1 MIKRWIPSPPLSL
14 ALFIVWLLLNQSFDV
29 ATFALAAIFSIV
41 VPLITK
47 SLRPATVRMRRPMLV
62 LKLTGVIMYDLV
74 RSAWTVARL
83 LLTKRNA
90 DIKPCFIEMPLQ
102 LRDPN
107 ALAVLAMIF
116 CLTPGTAWGEL
127 SFDRSKLLIHMFDL
141 EDPQPFIKMVR
152 DRYERPLQ
160 EIFES

>member
-1 MIKRWIPSPPLSL
+1 MIKRWMPSPPLSL
-14 ALFIVWLLLNQSFDV
+14 TLFIVWLLLNQSFDV

-41 VPLITK
+41 VPLLTK

-62 LKLTGVIMYDLV
+62 LKLAGVILYDLV

-90 DIKPCFIEMPLQ
+90 DIKPCFIEIQLQ

-141 EDPQPFIKMVR
+141 EDPQAFLAMVR
-152 DRYERPLQ
+152 TRYEHPLQ
-160 EIFES
+160 EIFET

>member
-1 MIKRWIPSPPLSL
+1 MIKRLIPSPPLSL
-14 ALFIVWLLLNQSFDV
+14 ALFIVWLLLNESFDV
-29 ATFALAAIFSIV
+29 ATFALAAIFSVV
-41 VPLITK
+41 VPLITQ
-47 SLRPATVRMRRPMLV
+47 SLRPATVRMRRPTLA
-62 LKLTGVIMYDLV
+62 LKLAGVILYDLV

-141 EDPQPFIKMVR
+141 KDPQPFIEMVR
-152 DRYERPLQ
+152 RRYERPLQ